1 MRRVVAVLK
10 NLRPLKVLTAFVA
23 SAILFL
29 TQACDSAVATT
40 PNQSREI
47 PHQIVGEQ
55 SARPNS
61 NVYVPKGEN
70 QLSPYE
76 GGMNN
81 FSDVDPRNQSANVKA
96 RAEYLKENAE
106 RNVIDE
112 SSNVGEV
119 GRRIL
124 GKKNEN
130 AKDFGDTLREG
141 GERTA
146 DKAQK
151 TTSDFI
157 KGTQRGIENIK
168 ENTGN
173 AASDLG
179 RNTRNKAAEAGN
191 AIRDAVD

>member
-23 SAILFL
+23 SVILFL
-29 TQACDSAVATT
+29 TQACNPADATA
-40 PNQSREI
+40 PRQS
-47 PHQIVGEQ
+47 VGEQ

-70 QLSPYE
+70 QHSPYE

-81 FSDVDPRNQSANVKA
+81 FSDVDPRIDSANVKA
-96 RAEYLKENAE
+96 KSEFLKENAE

-112 SSNVGEV
+112 SSNIGEV
-119 GRRIL
+119 SRRIL

-141 GERTA
+141 AQRTA
-146 DKAQK
+146 DKAQN
-151 TTSDFI
+151 TSSDFI

-168 ENTGN
+168 DNAGN
-173 AASDLG
+173 AASEAG
-179 RNTRNKAAEAGN
+179 RSARNKAAEAGN
-191 AIRDAVD
+191 AVRDAVD

>member
-1 MRRVVAVLK
+1 MRRAIAALK
-10 NLRPLKVLTAFVA
+10 TLRPMRVLTAFVA

-29 TQACDSAVATT
+29 TQACSSADATA
-40 PNQSREI
+40 PRQSSEVPR
-47 PHQIVGEQ
+47 QIVGEQ

-96 RAEYLKENAE
+96 KSEYLKENAE

-130 AKDFGDTLREG
+130 AKDFGDTLQEG
-141 GERTA
+141 AQRA
-146 DKAQK
+146 SDKAQK
-151 TTSDFI
+151 TSSDFV

-168 ENTGN
+168 ENSSN
-173 AASDLG
+173 AASEAG
-179 RNTRNKAAEAGN
+179 RNARNKAEETGS

>member
-1 MRRVVAVLK
+1 MRRAIAAWK
-10 NLRPLKVLTAFVA
+10 NLRPMKVLTAFVA

-29 TQACDSAVATT
+29 TQACNSAGATT
-40 PNQSREI
+40 PNQSGTV
-47 PHQIVGEQ
+47 PHQIEGEQ

-61 NVYVPKGEN
+61 NVYVPKGDN

-81 FSDVDPRNQSANVKA
+81 YSDVDPRIKSADVKA
-96 RAEYLKENAE
+96 KSEYLKENAE

-112 SSNVGEV
+112 SSNIGEV
-119 GRRIL
+119 SRRIL

-130 AKDFGDTLREG
+130 AKDFGDTLQEG
-141 GERTA
+141 AQRTA

-151 TTSDFI
+151 TSSDFI

-168 ENTGN
+168 GNTSN
-173 AASDLG
+173 AAGEAG
-179 RNTRNKAAEAGN
+179 RNARNKAEEAGS